1 MSQIGSNEKIT
12 TQQAAVFVANYILGV
27 GILTLPRA
35 AAEKVKTPDIW
46 LTVIL
51 GGLIAMVAGII
62 VAKLSQQY
70 PGKTIYEYSQH
81 IVGKWLGIVLNA
93 SIIIYFIVTSGNM
106 VRAMSEVMNLYLLE
120 GTPRWVV
127 IMSFLW
133 VGMYIIVGGV
143 SAIARFFEIVFPL
156 TVLTILF
163 LALLSFKIFDV
174 NNLRPVLGQGIGP
187 VLNGVKTTGLSFSG
201 FEILLVLQAYM
212 STPKKAVRAV
222 VIGILIPIL
231 FYVVT
236 VVMVVGALSIS
247 GVVSQTWPTI
257 TLFRSFEYPGILFER
272 YESLLL
278 VIWVIQ
284 IFTTYAITHYAAALG
299 IARMVNKD
307 IRPMLYALI
316 PVIYLASMSPR
327 NINDLFSMGERI
339 GDVAMI
345 MFGILPAILLI
356 IVKWRRRL
364 ARNEQEQW
372 K

>member
-1 MSQIGSNEKIT
+1 MSQIGSIKNIT
-12 TQQAAVFVANYILGV
+12 TQQAAVIVGNYILGV
-27 GILTLPRA
+27 GILTLPRS

-46 LTVIL
+46 LTVII

-62 VAKLSQQY
+62 VVKLNQQY
-70 PGKTIYEYSQH
+70 PGKTFYEYSQL
-81 IVGKWLGIVLNA
+81 IVGKWLGAVLNA
-93 SIIIYFIVTSGNM
+93 VIIIYFIASSGHM
-106 VRAMSEVMNLYLLE
+106 VRAMAEVMNQYLLE
-120 GTPRWVV
+120 GTPRWAV
-127 IMSFLW
+127 IMAFLW
-133 VGMYIIVGGV
+133 VGMYIIAGGV

-156 TVLTILF
+156 TVLIILF
-163 LALLSFKIFDV
+163 LGLLSFKIFDI
-174 NNLRPVLGQGIGP
+174 NNLRPVLGHGIGP
-187 VLNGVKTTGLSFSG
+187 VLDGAKTTGLSFTG
-201 FEILLVLQAYM
+201 FEILLVVQAYM

-222 VIGILIPIL
+222 VIGILIPML

-236 VVMVVGALSIS
+236 VVMVVGSLSIS

-284 IFTTYAITHYAAALG
+284 IFTTYAINHYAAALG
-299 IARMVNKD
+299 ISKMANKD

-316 PVIYLASMSPR
+316 PVIYLASMSPK

-339 GDVAMI
+339 GDTAMVLY
-345 MFGILPAILLI
+345 GIFPAILLL

-364 ARNEQEQW
+364 ARNEQEQ
-372 K
+372 

>member
-1 MSQIGSNEKIT
+1 MSQPIGSSEKIT

-46 LTVIL
+46 LSVIL
-51 GGLIAMVAGII
+51 GGLVAMIAGII
-62 VAKLSQQY
+62 VAKLSQQF
-70 PGKTIYEYSQH
+70 PGKTFYEYSQL
-81 IVGKWLGIVLNA
+81 IVGKWLGIVLNV
-93 SIIIYFIVTSGNM
+93 SIIIYFIATSGNM

-127 IMSFLW
+127 IISFLW
-133 VGMYIIVGGV
+133 VGIYIMVGGV

-156 TVLTILF
+156 TVLIITG

-222 VIGILIPIL
+222 VIGILIPML

-236 VVMVVGALSIS
+236 VVMTVGSLSIA
-247 GVVSQTWPTI
+247 GVVSRTWPTI

-299 IARMVNKD
+299 MARMTNKN
-307 IRPMLYALI
+307 IRPMLYLLI
-316 PVIYLASMSPR
+316 PVIYIASMSPR
-327 NINDLFSMGERI
+327 NINDLFSMGDRI
-339 GDVAMI
+339 GDAAMV
-345 MFGILPAILLI
+345 MFGILPIILLM
-356 IVKWRRRL
+356 IVKLRRRM
-364 ARNEQEQW
+364 ASDEQEQ
-372 K
+372 